1 MTLELYPND
10 DDQLALLDAQ
20 RILAASGVA
29 APPSGYD
36 LTTLAAA
43 VYARGWAYRIDRAA
57 GSFQAEIRAQ
67 QNGANQP
74 LGAKSGW
81 TADVVTSAQAS
92 HKLPSAARLL
102 STPARYEPMRARTAA
117 GYGAHAFGYCVS
129 A

>member
-10 DDQLALLDAQ
+10 DDQRSLLEAQ
-20 RILAASGVA
+20 QILAASGVA

-81 TADVVTSAQAS
+81 TADVALAFA
-92 HKLPSAARLL
+92 L
-102 STPARYEPMRARTAA
+102 
-117 GYGAHAFGYCVS
+117 AHAIERQAERSGQPLSV
-129 A
+129 AP

>member
-10 DDQLALLDAQ
+10 DDQLSLLEAQ

-57 GSFQAEIRAQ
+57 GSFQAEIRPQ
-67 QNGANQP
+67 QNAANQP
-74 LGAKSGW
+74 LSIKSGW
-81 TADVVTSAQAS
+81 TADVALAFALAQA
-92 HKLPSAARLL
+92 LL
-102 STPARYEPMRARTAA
+102 RQAERSGKSLSMAT
-117 GYGAHAFGYCVS
+117 
-129 A
+129 

>member
-10 DDQLALLDAQ
+10 DDQRSLLEAQ
-20 RILAASGVA
+20 QILAASGVTA
-29 APPSGYD
+29 TPSGYD

-81 TADVVTSAQAS
+81 TADVALAFA
-92 HKLPSAARLL
+92 L
-102 STPARYEPMRARTAA
+102 
-117 GYGAHAFGYCVS
+117 AHALVRQAERSGRPLS
-129 A
+129 LAT

>member
-10 DDQLALLDAQ
+10 DDQRALLEAQ
-20 RILAASGVA
+20 QILAASGVA
-29 APPSGYD
+29 ATPSGYD

-81 TADVVTSAQAS
+81 TADVALAFA
-92 HKLPSAARLL
+92 L
-102 STPARYEPMRARTAA
+102 
-117 GYGAHAFGYCVS
+117 AHALVRQAERSGQPLS
-129 A
+129 LAT